1 MWGAYLVIPVAL
13 AVALQRGERERERG
27 VSVPQAGWLLVG
39 EKVRVWAGG
48 REGQRWRL
56 GQKPHPDLGPQIWDG
71 AVQELGGIWGPLAS
85 SGSELH

>member
-1 MWGAYLVIPVAL
+1 MCGGLTLSSPSL
-13 AVALQRGERERERG
+13 SLSHCRGERERERG